1 MAGQQKP
8 LGTPQDADV
17 IVPNDQDSASY
28 VKGLVERGEA
38 VRLEPGTALPPKA
51 THEIIGETEAG
62 LPIVRRKR
70 YSAF

>member
-1 MAGQQKP
+1 MAGKQKP